1 MEHKSIKAQTQKY
14 SIKKNKIW
22 HMKKKTKKISSA
34 VQYNV

>member
-22 HMKKKTKKISSA
+22 HMKKQKQKQKNQFSRA
-34 VQYNV
+34 V